1 MNYLPTDVRLFL
13 CRNDIGIVGRFDCCD
28 SVLKLTFSLIFS
40 SPDHE
45 VVMVR
50 YSDGAMSGVRRRA
63 LCVVRR
69 QQLGC

>member
-1 MNYLPTDVRLFL
+1 MIKFSWDTFRLCCYKLLLLQITVLISIYYLHV
-13 CRNDIGIVGRFDCCD
+13 V
-28 SVLKLTFSLIFS
+28 FS